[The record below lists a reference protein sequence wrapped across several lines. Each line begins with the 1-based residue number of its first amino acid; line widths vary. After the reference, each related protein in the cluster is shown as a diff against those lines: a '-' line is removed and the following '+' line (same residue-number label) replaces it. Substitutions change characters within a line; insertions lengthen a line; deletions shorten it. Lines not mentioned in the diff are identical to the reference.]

1 MSPNEGSSKPP
12 PLEDEAAEGKG
23 EEEGEDGATA
33 GAEEG
38 AAPVVELEAPPPSFP
53 KAILAAV

>member
-12 PLEDEAAEGKG
+12 ASEDEADGEKG
-23 EEEGEDGATA
+23 VVEA
-33 GAEEG
+33 GAGEG
-38 AAPVVELEAPPPSFP
+38 AVPADELEALPPSFP

>member
-12 PLEDEAAEGKG
+12 TPEDEADEK
-23 EEEGEDGATA
+23 
-33 GAEEG
+33 EG
-38 AAPVVELEAPPPSFP
+38 AAETGAALGAGEGTVPTDELEALPPSFP